1 MCTIYTRSV
10 YSWAG
15 RFSETSH
22 DLGEVVYN
30 RPLTVDEGIR
40 NSQLLVYSI
49 DLLKSKTGQNRLE
62 HHTDRYQSENLI
74 IRRGQSFQIWI
85 ELSRAF
91 DPRADQLQLL
101 LKLGAVPRAKGTVV
115 SVPLVTEFQGNKWEA
130 KIIEQNS
137 NKIKLSVIS
146 PPNAPIGRY
155 ELSVIT
161 RDTTFSNKPENDIY
175 LLFNPWC
182 KDDTV
187 FMDNEAERNEYVLND
202 VGIIYYGNQNQ
213 IGARTWNFGQFADG
227 ILAACLFILEK
238 SQAPASG
245 WGDPI
250 TITRLTS
257 AMVNSPDDQG
267 VLAANWSN
275 NYAGGT
281 APTAWSGSVNILK
294 QYHKSGGLPV
304 KYGQCWVFS
313 GVTTTVLRCL
323 GIPTRSV
330 TNFSSAHD
338 TDNSLTTD
346 VYFDEHMRPIEKL
359 NGDSIWNFHVW
370 NDCWMARPDLPPGMG
385 GWQAVDATPQETS
398 QGIFCCGPAP
408 LAAIREG
415 LVYLKYDAP
424 FVFAEVNS
432 DRIFWQ
438 RQANG
443 SFAQIS
449 CEKSTVGRYISTK
462 AVGSDRREDI
472 THLYKHPEGSERE
485 RTAVE
490 TASRFGSKPNTYICA
505 VANDVTLNVALKG
518 EEPQI
523 GQDAHLSITVKN
535 CSAERRSIFLHCQ
548 VAVIYYTGVQK
559 GTVKKDD
566 ISVNLKPR
574 EAETLVWT
582 LPYDQYKNQLV
593 DQAALMLTV
602 TGRVSETKQVLATQF
617 NFRLRTPN
625 IVITPIGDAVVG
637 RETAVKFTF
646 KNPLQCVLKN
656 AAFHIEGLG
665 LKATEVIIFGDV
677 GSLASISLTVKF
689 TPFLPGLRKL
699 LVTLD
704 CEQLRQ
710 VHGVAD
716 IFIK

>member
-1 MCTIYTRSV
+1 MCSIYTRSA

-15 RFSETSH
+15 RFSETSY

-30 RPLTVDEGIR
+30 RPPTVNLGIR
-40 NSQLLVYSI
+40 NGQLSVYSI

-74 IRRGQSFQIWI
+74 VRRGQSFQIWI

-91 DPRADQLQLL
+91 DPRTDQLQLL
-101 LKLGAVPRAKGTVV
+101 LKLGSVPRSKGTIV
-115 SVPLVTEFQGNKWEA
+115 SVPLVTEFQGNNWEA

-137 NKIKLSVIS
+137 TKIKLSVIS
-146 PPNAPIGRY
+146 PPNALIGRY

-161 RDTTFSNKPENDIY
+161 GDTTFSHKPENDIY

-187 FMDNEAERNEYVLND
+187 FMDNEAERKEYVLND
-202 VGIIYYGNQNQ
+202 VGRIYYGNENQ

-250 TITRLTS
+250 TISRLMS

-267 VLAANWSN
+267 VLAGNWSN
-275 NYAGGT
+275 NYVGGT

-294 QYHKSGGLPV
+294 QYHRSGGLPV

-346 VYFDEHMRPIEKL
+346 VYFDEQMRPIERL

-408 LAAIREG
+408 VAAIREG

-449 CEKSTVGRYISTK
+449 LTQ
-462 AVGSDRREDI
+462 
-472 THLYKHPEGSERE
+472 H
-485 RTAVE
+485 AVE
-490 TASRFGSKPNTYICA
+490 HP
-505 VANDVTLNVALKG
+505 
-518 EEPQI
+518 P
-523 GQDAHLSITVKN
+523 
-535 CSAERRSIFLHCQ
+535 
-548 VAVIYYTGVQK
+548 
-559 GTVKKDD
+559 
-566 ISVNLKPR
+566 
-574 EAETLVWT
+574 
-582 LPYDQYKNQLV
+582 
-593 DQAALMLTV
+593 
-602 TGRVSETKQVLATQF
+602 
-617 NFRLRTPN
+617 
-625 IVITPIGDAVVG
+625 
-637 RETAVKFTF
+637 
-646 KNPLQCVLKN
+646 
-656 AAFHIEGLG
+656 
-665 LKATEVIIFGDV
+665 
-677 GSLASISLTVKF
+677 
-689 TPFLPGLRKL
+689 
-699 LVTLD
+699 
-704 CEQLRQ
+704 
-710 VHGVAD
+710 
-716 IFIK
+716 